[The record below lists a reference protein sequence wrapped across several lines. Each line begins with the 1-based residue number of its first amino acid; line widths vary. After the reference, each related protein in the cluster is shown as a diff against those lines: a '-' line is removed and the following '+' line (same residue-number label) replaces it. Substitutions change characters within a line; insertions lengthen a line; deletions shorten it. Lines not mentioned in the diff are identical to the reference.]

1 MEKIKSLHM
10 RRIIGFLF
18 ILTLPSLPILAQ
30 NNLQSI
36 NQSLRYSRYSRI
48 SLKVIPIE
56 TAPRTFKLQMLVEK
70 IEDEA
75 NFDDYL
81 FSYTIVNSFEQT
93 IDDDNVIAL
102 DRDLLKKDT
111 DSHFYFE
118 ETVEIPSSRDQAY
131 VIFRA
136 TDTRQEDEYS
146 FHADLISPFI
156 AEQPSFGAYF
166 GNDIPYDQNFLN
178 VEESLLFKSEHSVS
192 LYRYFYPQEFPIP
205 LPPMEIKAP
214 EIAKETQVIDDGNF
228 LVNVPVPFEKSGYYF
243 VQQDTSTASGLMIKT
258 VGKAFPKVSTWEEMI
273 QMVAYIST
281 RKEHETL
288 LAAENKKIALDEYW
302 IRMTRDEE
310 AAKGLIKEYFRQ
322 VEFANILFTD
332 FKEGWATDRGMVY
345 IIMGPPQ
352 EVYFNLD
359 KETWVYMAQDS
370 NSKITFTFARVRNIL
385 TPQYYTLNRS
395 RAYQPVWFK
404 TITAWRNGRMVF

>member
-1 MEKIKSLHM
+1 MK
-10 RRIIGFLF
+10 RNIGVLF
-18 ILTLPSLPILAQ
+18 ILILLSFPSFAQ

-48 SLKVIPIE
+48 SLKVIPIK
-56 TAPRTFKLQMLVEK
+56 TAERTFKLQMLVEK
-70 IEDEA
+70 IEEDP

-81 FSYTIVNSFEQT
+81 FSYTIVHSFDQR
-93 IDDDNVIAL
+93 IDDDQVIAL
-102 DRDLLKKDT
+102 DQDMLKMNT
-111 DSHFYFE
+111 TGHFYFE
-118 ETVEIPSSRDQAY
+118 ETVEVPSTRDQAY

-136 TDTRQEDEYS
+136 IDTRQEDEYVY
-146 FHADLISPFI
+146 HADLISPFVVD
-156 AEQPSFGAYF
+156 QPSFGAYF
-166 GNDIPYDQNFLN
+166 GNDIPFDQNFLN
-178 VEESLLFKSEHSVS
+178 AEESLLFKSNQGVS
-192 LYRYFYPQEFPIP
+192 LYRYFYPQDFPIP
-205 LPPMEIKAP
+205 LPPMETKVP
-214 EIAKETQVIDDGNF
+214 EIAKETKVINEGDF
-228 LVNVPVPFEKSGYYF
+228 LLNVPVSFDKSGYYF
-243 VQQDTSTASGLMIKT
+243 IQKDTTTASGLLIKT
-258 VGKAFPKVSTWEEMI
+258 AGTAFPKVSTWEEMI

-281 RKEHETL
+281 RKEHEAL

-310 AAKGLIKEYFRQ
+310 AAKKLIKEYFRQ

-359 KETWVYMAQDS
+359 KETWVYLSEDS
-370 NSKITFTFARVRNIL
+370 NSKITFTFARVKNIL

>member
-118 ETVEIPSSRDQAY
+118 ETVKIPSSRDQAY

-156 AEQPSFGAYF
+156 AGQPSFGAYF

-310 AAKGLIKEYFRQ
+310 AAKALIKEYFRQ

>member
-10 RRIIGFLF
+10 KRNIGFLF
-18 ILTLPSLPILAQ
+18 TLTLLSFSTFAQ

-48 SLKVIPIE
+48 SLKVIPIKIAE
-56 TAPRTFKLQMLVEK
+56 RTFKLQMLVEK

-81 FSYTIVNSFEQT
+81 FSYTIVNSFEQK

-111 DSHFYFE
+111 DGHFYFE
-118 ETVEIPSSRDQAY
+118 ETVDIPSSSDQAY

-136 TDTRQEDEYS
+136 TDTRQEDEYVY
-146 FHADLISPFI
+146 HADLISPFV
-156 AEQPSFGAYF
+156 ADQPSFGAYF

-178 VEESLLFKSEHSVS
+178 VEESLLFKSENSVS
-192 LYRYFYPQEFPIP
+192 LYRYFYPQSFAIP
-205 LPPMEIKAP
+205 LPPMETKTP
-214 EIAKETQVIDDGNF
+214 EIAKETQVINEGDF

-243 VQQDTSTASGLMIKT
+243 IQEDTTTAAGLMIKT
-258 VGKAFPKVSTWEEMI
+258 AGKAFPKVSTWEEMI

-302 IRMTRDEE
+302 IRMTRDED
-310 AAKGLIKEYFRQ
+310 AAKSLIKEYFRQ

-359 KETWVYMAQDS
+359 KETWVYLAQDS
-370 NSKITFTFARVRNIL
+370 NSKITFTFARVKNIL

>member
-1 MEKIKSLHM
+1 M

-332 FKEGWATDRGMVY
+332 FKEGWATDLGMVY

>member
-1 MEKIKSLHM
+1 MK
-10 RRIIGFLF
+10 RIIGFSF
-18 ILTLPSLPILAQ
+18 ILTLLTLTSFAQ

-48 SLKVIPIE
+48 SLKVIPIKTNE
-56 TAPRTFKLQMLVEK
+56 RTFKLQMMVEK

-81 FSYTIVNSFEQT
+81 FSYTIVNSFDQDISDEN
-93 IDDDNVIAL
+93 IVAL
-102 DRDLLKKDT
+102 DKGMLKKDT
-111 DSHFYFE
+111 DRHFYFE
-118 ETVEIPSSRDQAY
+118 ETVEIPSARDQAF

-136 TDTRQEDEYS
+136 TDTRQEDEYVY
-146 FHADLISPFI
+146 HADLISPFV

-166 GNDIPYDQNFLN
+166 GNDIPFDQNFLN
-178 VEESLLFKSEHSVS
+178 AEESLLFKSESSVS
-192 LYRYFYPQEFPIP
+192 LYRYFYPQQFPIP
-205 LPPMEIKAP
+205 LPPMETNTP
-214 EIAKETQVIDDGNF
+214 EIARETEVIDEGDL
-228 LVNVPVPFEKSGYYF
+228 LVNVPVSFEKSGYYF
-243 VQQDTSTASGLMIKT
+243 IQEDTASTSGLMIKT
-258 VGKAFPKVSTWEEMI
+258 AGKTFPKVSTWEEMV

-288 LAAENKKIALDEYW
+288 QAAENKKIALDQYW

-310 AAKGLIKEYFRQ
+310 TAKKLIKEYFRQ

-345 IIMGPPQ
+345 IVMGPPQ

-359 KETWVYMAQDS
+359 KETWVYLAQDS
-370 NSKITFTFARVRNIL
+370 NSKITFTFARVKNIL
-385 TPQYYTLNRS
+385 TPQYYTLNRT

>member
-1 MEKIKSLHM
+1 MK
-10 RRIIGFLF
+10 RIIGFSF
-18 ILTLPSLPILAQ
+18 ILTLLTLTSFAQ

-48 SLKVIPIE
+48 SLKVIPIKTNE
-56 TAPRTFKLQMLVEK
+56 RTFKLQMMVEK

-81 FSYTIVNSFEQT
+81 FSYTIVNSFDQDISDEN
-93 IDDDNVIAL
+93 IVAL
-102 DRDLLKKDT
+102 DKGMLKKDT
-111 DSHFYFE
+111 DRHFYFE
-118 ETVEIPSSRDQAY
+118 ETVEIPSARDQAF

-136 TDTRQEDEYS
+136 TDTRQEDEYIY
-146 FHADLISPFI
+146 HADLISPFV

-166 GNDIPYDQNFLN
+166 GNDIPFDQNFLN
-178 VEESLLFKSEHSVS
+178 AEESLLFKSESSVS
-192 LYRYFYPQEFPIP
+192 LYRYFYPQQFPIP
-205 LPPMEIKAP
+205 LPPMETNTP
-214 EIAKETQVIDDGNF
+214 EIARETEVIDEGDL
-228 LVNVPVPFEKSGYYF
+228 LVNVPVSFEKSGYYF
-243 VQQDTSTASGLMIKT
+243 IQEDTASTSGLMIKT
-258 VGKAFPKVSTWEEMI
+258 AGKTFPKVSTWEEMV

-288 LAAENKKIALDEYW
+288 QAAENKKIALDQYW

-310 AAKGLIKEYFRQ
+310 TAKKLIKEYFRQ

-345 IIMGPPQ
+345 IVMGPPQ

-359 KETWVYMAQDS
+359 KETWVYLAQDS
-370 NSKITFTFARVRNIL
+370 NSKITFTFARVKNIL
-385 TPQYYTLNRS
+385 TPQYYTLNRT

>member
-332 FKEGWATDRGMVY
+332 FKEGWATDLGMVY

>member
-102 DRDLLKKDT
+102 NRDLLKKDT

-332 FKEGWATDRGMVY
+332 FKEGWATDLGMVY

>member
-10 RRIIGFLF
+10 KRIIGFSF
-18 ILTLPSLPILAQ
+18 ILTLLTLTSFAQ

-48 SLKVIPIE
+48 SLKVIPIKTNE
-56 TAPRTFKLQMLVEK
+56 RTFKLQMMVEK

-81 FSYTIVNSFEQT
+81 FSYTIVNSFDQDISDEN
-93 IDDDNVIAL
+93 IVAL
-102 DRDLLKKDT
+102 DKGMLKKDT
-111 DSHFYFE
+111 DRHFYFE
-118 ETVEIPSSRDQAY
+118 ETVEIPSARDQAF

-136 TDTRQEDEYS
+136 TDTRQEDEYVY
-146 FHADLISPFI
+146 HADLISPFV

-166 GNDIPYDQNFLN
+166 GNDIPFDQNFLN
-178 VEESLLFKSEHSVS
+178 AEESLLFKSESSVS
-192 LYRYFYPQEFPIP
+192 LYRYFYPQQFPIP
-205 LPPMEIKAP
+205 LPPMETNTP
-214 EIAKETQVIDDGNF
+214 EIARETEVIDEGDL
-228 LVNVPVPFEKSGYYF
+228 LVNVPVSFEKSGYYF
-243 VQQDTSTASGLMIKT
+243 IQEDTASTSGLMIKT
-258 VGKAFPKVSTWEEMI
+258 AGKTFPKVSTWEEMV

-288 LAAENKKIALDEYW
+288 QAAENKKIALDQYW

-310 AAKGLIKEYFRQ
+310 TAKKLIKEYFRQ

-345 IIMGPPQ
+345 IVMGPPQ

-359 KETWVYMAQDS
+359 KETWVYLAQDS
-370 NSKITFTFARVRNIL
+370 NSKITFTFARVKNIL
-385 TPQYYTLNRS
+385 TPQYYTLNRT